1 MNSIRTHQTTSAAV
15 LAVAVLVTAAGLLG
29 CGRENHPPIGEPTSN
44 ALVAAPTG
52 LRWQP
57 FQGVDLPVGKE
68 GPRHIEQ
75 PVAVGFDRSPA
86 GAALA
91 AIHAT
96 VRMSIAT
103 DNQWPIVGQRML
115 APGPG
120 RDAWATARAQIS
132 ITSPTTDRPPK
143 LLGYVITR
151 YTLDAT
157 NVDIYSIH
165 PDNTVTCNHTGVV
178 WHGDDWRLQ
187 LPDSPTTTA
196 AVTAMTVPPPDLVPL
211 TRR

>member
-1 MNSIRTHQTTSAAV
+1 MNSFRTHRTTSAAA
-15 LAVAVLVTAAGLLG
+15 LAVAVLLTAAGLLA
-29 CGRENHPPIGEPTSN
+29 CGSANHSEIGETTSD
-44 ALVAAPTG
+44 ALAAAPTG

-68 GPRHIEQ
+68 GPRHIDQ
-75 PVAVGFDRSPA
+75 PAATGFDRSPA

-103 DNQWPIVGQRML
+103 DSQWPIVGQRML
-115 APGPG
+115 APGSG

-132 ITSPTTDRPPK
+132 ITTPITDRPPK
-143 LLGYVITR
+143 VLGYVITR

-157 NVDIYSIH
+157 DVEVYSIH
-165 PDNTVTCNHTGVV
+165 PDNSLTRNHTSVV

-187 LPDSPTTTA
+187 LPDNPTTA
-196 AVTAMTVPPPDLVPL
+196 PVTAVTVPPPDLVAL
-211 TRR
+211 TPR